1 MNTTHAHLV
10 VLGSGP
16 GGYSAAFRAADLFAE
31 QAVGA
36 PHEAPKKTI
45 LVERYESIGGVCL
58 NVGCIPSKALLHV
71 AKHIEESNEME
82 KHGVVYGKPKI
93 DINKLREWKD
103 GIVSR
108 LTGGLK
114 MLSKQRKVEIVRGEG
129 KFTGPNALEVTAP
142 DGTKQIITFDYAIIA
157 AGSRPVALPFIPN
170 DDPRVMDSTGAL
182 ELKDV
187 PKSLL
192 VMGGGIIGMEMAC
205 VYRALGSEVTV
216 VELADGLLG
225 GVDKDLLKPFMKY
238 VSTRYKAIH
247 LKTKVTAVEA
257 KKDGL
262 YVTFDGEYK
271 PGKAERFDKLLSAVG
286 RIPNGKLI
294 DAEKAGVNVDERG
307 FIAADSQMRTN
318 VPHIFSIGD
327 INGNPML
334 AHKAI
339 PEGRLAAEVIAGKK
353 HFFDVQCIPSVAY
366 TDPEVAWVGL
376 MEAQAKEQGYEV
388 GVGIFPFAASGR
400 ALCEDRPEGLT
411 KVVFDKNTHRLLG
424 AGIVGPH
431 AGDLIAE
438 ATLAIEMGCTAEDIA
453 LTIHPHPTL
462 AETLAMATE
471 IFEGTITDL
480 YMPKK

>member
-1 MNTTHAHLV
+1 MSTTHAHLV

-31 QAVGA
+31 NK
-36 PHEAPKKTI
+36 EDKKII
-45 LVERYESIGGVCL
+45 LIERYESIGGVCL

-71 AKHIEESNEME
+71 AKHMDTSHEMA
-82 KHGVVYGKPKI
+82 KHGITYGKPKVDI
-93 DINKLREWKD
+93 DALRGWKD

-114 MLSKQRKVEIVRGEG
+114 MLAKQRKVEIVRGVG
-129 KFTGPNALEVTAP
+129 TFTGANALEVVAE
-142 DGTKQIITFDYAIIA
+142 DGSKQTITFDYAIIA
-157 AGSRPVALPFIPN
+157 AGSRPVSLPFVPK

-182 ELKDV
+182 ELKDI

-225 GVDKDLLKPFMKY
+225 GVDKDLLKPFMKFA
-238 VSTRYKAIH
+238 STRYKAIH
-247 LKTKVTAVEA
+247 LKTKVTKVDA

-262 YVTFDGEYK
+262 HVTFEGDYAPAK
-271 PGKAERFDKLLSAVG
+271 PERFDALLSAVG

-294 DAEKAGVNVDERG
+294 GADKAGVIVDERG
-307 FIAADSQMRTN
+307 FIAADNQMRTN

-376 MEAQAKEQGYEV
+376 MEAQAKEKGYDV

-462 AETLAMATE
+462 AETFAMATE
-471 IFEGTITDL
+471 MFEGTITDL
-480 YMPKK
+480 YIKK